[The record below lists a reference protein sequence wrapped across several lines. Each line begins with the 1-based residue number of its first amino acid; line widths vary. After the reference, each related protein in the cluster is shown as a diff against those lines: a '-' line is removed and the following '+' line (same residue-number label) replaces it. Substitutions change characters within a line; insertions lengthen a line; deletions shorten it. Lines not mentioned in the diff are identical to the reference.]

1 MIKQADHIL
10 KGLIEIDAI
19 QIKPDRSFTWTS
31 GIKSPIYCDNRLT
44 ISYPDL
50 RSHIADGFV
59 EVIKEKNLNVDVVA
73 GCATAGI
80 PHATLLA
87 DRLNKPSVYVRGKAK
102 GHGQGN
108 RIEGV
113 IEPDDSVVIIEDL
126 ISTGGSVLSVVK
138 AVEEAGGVVEAVLA
152 IFSYGLQKAS
162 DAFKAAGVPYYTLA
176 NFDQLAELL
185 IDRNEITE
193 QEAKSLLEWREEL
206 G

>member
-1 MIKQADHIL
+1 MSNQADQIL
-10 KGLIEIDAI
+10 TGLIDINAI

-44 ISYPDL
+44 ISFPEL
-50 RSHIADGFV
+50 RSKIAEGFAD
-59 EVIKEKNLNVDVVA
+59 IIAEKQLSVDVVA

-80 PHATLLA
+80 PHAALLA
-87 DRLNKPSVYVRGKAK
+87 DRLNKPMAYIRNKAK

-113 IEPDDSVVIIEDL
+113 IKLGDSVVVIEDL
-126 ISTGGSVLSVVK
+126 ISTGGSVLSVVE
-138 AVEEAGGVVEAVLA
+138 AVEEAGGIVEAVLA
-152 IFSYGLQKAS
+152 IFSYGLQNAT
-162 DAFKAAGVPYYTLA
+162 DAFRGAGVPYYTLA

-185 IDRNEITE
+185 IEKNEITE

>member
-44 ISYPDL
+44 ISYPEL
-50 RSHIADGFV
+50 RSHIASGFV
-59 EVIKEKNLNVDVVA
+59 EVIKEKNLDVDIVA

-87 DRLNKPSVYVRGKAK
+87 DRLNKSSVYVRGKAK

-162 DAFKAAGVPYYTLA
+162 DAFKEAGVPYYTLA

-185 IDRNEITE
+185 IERNEITE

>member
-1 MIKQADHIL
+1 MSQQAEQIL
-10 KGLIEIDAI
+10 SGLIEINAI

-44 ISYPDL
+44 ISYPVL
-50 RSHIADGFV
+50 RNQIAEGFA
-59 EVIKEKNLNVDVVA
+59 EVIAEKQLTVDVVA

-87 DRLNKPSVYVRGKAK
+87 DRLNKPTVYVRGQAK
-102 GHGQGN
+102 KHGQGN
-108 RIEGV
+108 QIEGV
-113 IEPDDSVVIIEDL
+113 IKRGDSVVIIEDL

-138 AVEEAGGVVEAVLA
+138 AVEAAGGIVVAVLA
-152 IFSYGLQKAS
+152 IFSYGLEKAS
-162 DAFKAAGVPYYTLA
+162 DAFSEAGVPYYTLA

-185 IDRNEITE
+185 IERNEITE
-193 QEAKSLLEWREEL
+193 QEAESLLEWREEL

>member
-1 MIKQADHIL
+1 MKKRANQIL
-10 KGLIEIDAI
+10 TGLINIGAI

-50 RSHIADGFV
+50 RSEIADGFV
-59 EVIKEKNLNVDVVA
+59 EVIEEEGLNVDVVA

-87 DRLNKPSVYVRGKAK
+87 DQLNKPMAYIRNKPK

-108 RIEGV
+108 QIEGIIKPGNRV
-113 IEPDDSVVIIEDL
+113 IVVEDL

-138 AVEEAGGVVEAVLA
+138 AVEEAGGIVEAVLA
-152 IFSYGLQKAS
+152 IFSYGLQKS
-162 DAFKAAGVPYYTLA
+162 DLAFKEAGVAYYTLA
-176 NFDQLAELL
+176 NFDQLTELMM
-185 IDRNEITE
+185 IKKVITE
-193 QEAKSLLEWREEL
+193 HEAKSLFEWREDL

>member
-1 MIKQADHIL
+1 MSYQAEQIL
-10 KGLIEIDAI
+10 SGLIEINAI

-44 ISYPDL
+44 ISFPHL
-50 RSHIADGFV
+50 RSKIAEGFV
-59 EVIKEKNLNVDVVA
+59 EVIKEKNLDVDVVA

-87 DRLNKPSVYVRGKAK
+87 DRLNKSTVYVRGQAK
-102 GHGQGN
+102 EHGQGN
-108 RIEGV
+108 QIEGV
-113 IEPDDSVVIIEDL
+113 IKPGDSVVVIEDL

-138 AVEEAGGVVEAVLA
+138 AIEEAGGVVVAVLA
-152 IFSYGLQKAS
+152 IFSYGLEKAS
-162 DAFKAAGVPYYTLA
+162 NAFREAGVPYYTLA

-185 IDRNEITE
+185 IKRNEITE

-206 G
+206 S